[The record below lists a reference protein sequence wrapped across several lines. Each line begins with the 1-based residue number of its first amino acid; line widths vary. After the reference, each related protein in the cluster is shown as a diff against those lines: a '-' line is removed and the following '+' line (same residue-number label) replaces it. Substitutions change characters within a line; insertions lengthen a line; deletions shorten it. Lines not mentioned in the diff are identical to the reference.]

1 MNTTGD
7 RFGAKPNTT
16 EAFGNAASSAIAQAG
31 DQLADAASQAQT
43 MAHDQIDKLSA
54 SIRSKPI
61 QAAGIAAGIGFVL
74 ALLARR

>member
-1 MNTTGD
+1 MNSTSD
-7 RFGAKPNTT
+7 RIGAKPTTT
-16 EAFGNAASSAIAQAG
+16 ESLSSAASSAIAQAG
-31 DQLADAASQAQT
+31 DQISDAASQAQT